1 MSQLLHLTTDCD
13 CPAVLVSLKNDVLT
27 HFGEKEGIY
36 KKSGKV
42 NGKTSWNS
50 TSRAIWFNS
59 ASEAWVFSHL
69 SSIGNP
75 DYGAIASINQGIL
88 SCPYNVPN
96 FMWKYYTPSRKK
108 VIENDVNIQCLQGT
122 SVKVLEWSF
131 GDTDYFY

>member
-27 HFGEKEGIY
+27 NYGEKEGIY
-36 KKSGKV
+36 TKSGKV

-50 TSRAIWFNS
+50 TSQAIWFDS
-59 ASEAWVFSHL
+59 VSEDWVFSSL
-69 SSIGNP
+69 NKIGNS
-75 DYGAIASINQGIL
+75 DYGVIASINQGIL

-96 FMWKYYTPSRKK
+96 FMWKYYTSYWKK

-122 SVKVLEWSF
+122 VWK
-131 GDTDYFY
+131 Y